1 MTPEATTMMMM
12 KMLYD
17 SAVYKFMICSDIDV
31 CADTVQRGRDKTSD
45 AGVSRDEGDR
55 CL

>member
-1 MTPEATTMMMM
+1 MMMM

-17 SAVYKFMICSDIDV
+17 SAVYKFMICSDIGV